1 MPTCVRVS
9 GGNHVETEIVHKCTP
24 QTSDQFKN
32 QTNDRQISTIPGG
45 QKRALTILCSMVH
58 PDLPSSAVLGGQDS
72 VVLLLLLLRDCSLA
86 VFVSVLVA
94 LAASAARFILATI
107 SLQAGRSQS
116 LSSKN
121 GAESCP

>member
-45 QKRALTILCSMVH
+45 QKKSTHHTVQYG
-58 PDLPSSAVLGGQDS
+58 PSRPAQFCGVGRTRFCGVAAAAVTRL
-72 VVLLLLLLRDCSLA
+72 
-86 VFVSVLVA
+86 
-94 LAASAARFILATI
+94 
-107 SLQAGRSQS
+107 
-116 LSSKN
+116 
-121 GAESCP
+121 